1 MIEYA
6 LLSVICVIS
15 YIMKIPYFNLPLDRD
30 YGGHGYV
37 AYSWLKGTGLMYR
50 DIYES
55 KTPGLKIIYMII
67 MKFMGISR
75 KSFRQ
80 FFAAYNVLT
89 TIAVYFL
96 GTMLGGPVAGC
107 IAAFLYALF
116 SSLPSLWW
124 HFSNMEAYYTLPM
137 VLSFLFFVL
146 GAQSQGAL
154 AITGIFLCGLFC
166 GITFMFKQPSVIN
179 TTAPIL
185 ISIPFLFKN
194 AIVSTAAMYSAGYS
208 IPVAVF
214 FIYFMVIKKTPWK
227 KMPFSKESIKLL
239 TGYLKTP
246 NSKANAIA
254 SENSRRRFRIIFSD
268 QLLLI
273 AAGFGGVVY
282 LYVSDSPYTLL
293 LGAWIGFAYIAAVL
307 SRTYIPYH
315 YIPAV
320 APMCVAGAV
329 MIYKLAEML
338 IFKGY
343 SNWNVG
349 DCGAMAAFITMFI
362 YSLYQLIKDLRMGDE
377 LLGAY
382 YSGEDKMYAT
392 CEEVGKL
399 IKRTTAETDYVYSWG
414 HQPDI
419 YLWAERRAP
428 VYCIYPP
435 ITNPAIFSKE
445 HVAGE
450 LEQLKA
456 NKPTYFVLTS
466 EFGPFKEYE
475 EFLIAHYQIVQ
486 KYEPF
491 CYVFKLREQKVA
503 EGLTPQPPLH

>member
-6 LLSVICVIS
+6 ILAVICVLS
-15 YIMKIPYFNLPLDRD
+15 YVLKIPYFNLPLDRD
-30 YGGHGYV
+30 YGGHGYI
-37 AYSWLKGTGLMYR
+37 AYNWLKGTGLMYR

-80 FFAAYNVLT
+80 FFAVYNVFT

-96 GTMLGGPVAGC
+96 AALLGGPAAGC
-107 IAAFLYALF
+107 IAALLFALF
-116 SSLPSLWW
+116 SSVPSLWW

-146 GAQSQGAL
+146 GAQSH
-154 AITGIFLCGLFC
+154 GILMGTSVFMCGLFC

-185 ISIPFLFKN
+185 VSIPFVFKN
-194 AIVSTAAMYSAGYS
+194 AIISTVAMYSAGYC

-214 FIYFMVIKKTPWK
+214 FVYFMVIKKTPWK
-227 KMPFSKESIKLL
+227 KMPFSKESIQLL

-246 NSKANAIA
+246 NSQANKVA

-273 AAGFGGVVY
+273 AAGFAGVMYFSVTG
-282 LYVSDSPYTLL
+282 SPYGLL
-293 LGAWIGFAYIAAVL
+293 LGSWIGCAFIAAVL

-320 APMCVAGAV
+320 APMCIAGAV
-329 MIYKLAEML
+329 FVYKLAEML
-338 IFKGY
+338 VSKGVV
-343 SNWNVG
+343 NWNVG
-349 DCGAMAAFITMFI
+349 ECGAMAAVVTMFL
-362 YSLYQLIKDLRMGDE
+362 YSLYQIVKDLLMGDE
-377 LLGAY
+377 LLGVY
-382 YSGEDKMYAT
+382 YSGEDTMYAA
-392 CEEVGKL
+392 CEEVGKM
-399 IKRTTAETDYVYSWG
+399 IKRTTTEKEYVYSWG

-419 YLWAERRAP
+419 YLWSERRAP

-445 HVAGE
+445 HVAEE

-486 KYEPF
+486 KLEPF

-503 EGLTPQPPLH
+503 AGG